1 MLKQTNPNNL
11 LRVFVIYLTK
21 FYHTFLKVSIKCYQN
36 LILDSIA
43 LRRKIIKRGEEVKE
57 ANFKAVLSNKPL
69 VFSLALTAAYFLGI
83 NDESNVVNISLSLSL
98 YHDMPVFKL
107 KKTHAPVGWR
117 SLFSINK
124 DVTHAGHYKGMEQ
137 EQ

>member
-1 MLKQTNPNNL
+1 MYATVDKSRQKPKADVVKDDVTKKQNG
-11 LRVFVIYLTK
+11 IYL
-21 FYHTFLKVSIKCYQN
+21 LNQSIYQ
-36 LILDSIA
+36 SIY
-43 LRRKIIKRGEEVKE
+43 
-57 ANFKAVLSNKPL
+57 LS
-69 VFSLALTAAYFLGI
+69 I
-83 NDESNVVNISLSLSL
+83 

>member
-1 MLKQTNPNNL
+1 MSKLDIDNL
-11 LRVFVIYLTK
+11 ENEKLEIWSNINSENWQITL
-21 FYHTFLKVSIKCYQN
+21 
-36 LILDSIA
+36 
-43 LRRKIIKRGEEVKE
+43 
-57 ANFKAVLSNKPL
+57 VLWVGGVNKNR
-69 VFSLALTAAYFLGI
+69 I
-83 NDESNVVNISLSLSL
+83 HLSLYLSI

-124 DVTHAGHYKGMEQ
+124 DVIHAGHYKGMEQ